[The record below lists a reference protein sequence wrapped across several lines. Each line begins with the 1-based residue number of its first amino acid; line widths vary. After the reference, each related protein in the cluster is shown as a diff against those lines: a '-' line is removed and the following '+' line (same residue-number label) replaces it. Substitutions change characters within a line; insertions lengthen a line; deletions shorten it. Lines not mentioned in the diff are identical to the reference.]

1 MLAFSNALAT
11 VLKNKHWKIM
21 SLIQNFY
28 DVKKMKK
35 KNRHIPKNFFVK
47 MACKEMYL
55 SGFVIKTNIK
65 YHKNK
70 RIVR

>member
-47 MACKEMYL
+47 IACKEMYL
-55 SGFVIKTNIK
+55 SVWICYQNK
-65 YHKNK
+65 Y
-70 RIVR
+70 